1 MENSHGL
8 TVDATKVNG
17 KMANKMEKVF
27 IATKKEFKD
36 QGYGLM
42 AKKLNGLIDINL
54 F

>member
-1 MENSHGL
+1 MESSHGL
-8 TVDATKVNG
+8 MVDATKANG

-27 IATKKEFKD
+27 IATKKELKD
-36 QGYGLM
+36 QDYGLM